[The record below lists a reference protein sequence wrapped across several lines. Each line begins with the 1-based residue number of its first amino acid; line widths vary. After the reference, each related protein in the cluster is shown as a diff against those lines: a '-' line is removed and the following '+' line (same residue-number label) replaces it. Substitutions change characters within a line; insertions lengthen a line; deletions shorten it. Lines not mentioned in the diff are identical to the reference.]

1 MKKST
6 KKNILN
12 ISTVIILIG
21 IMVWLLSKSTDELN
35 FSNIKEY
42 LIECNYGYLFLAF
55 LCWVGF
61 ILFEALSL
69 HIILKSFG
77 QKVKFRSAIAYSTA
91 DTYYSAITPS
101 ATGGQ
106 PASAYYM
113 VKDGVSAGASG
124 FSLIFNLAGYTSAII
139 ILGIIALV
147 IDINMFL
154 NLSFFVKFIIILGFF
169 SQVILLI
176 FFITCMRW
184 HKGVKKLG
192 YLIVG
197 ILYKI
202 KIIKKK
208 DKWINRVESTVSK
221 YKNCYE
227 DFKKHK
233 FTLVPVIIF
242 NVLQRL
248 SQILISVFV
257 CKSACDCSFIDLF
270 VMQTLVVLGY
280 NSIPLPGGVGAFEYL
295 YLKIY
300 SISLPSSFIIV
311 AMMVTRVIS
320 YYISLVAS
328 GIYTIIYHIL
338 QIKKSGRIIE
348 KETSNS
354 NLILESDK

>member
-113 VKDGVSAGASG
+113 VKDGVSGGIAG
-124 FSLIFNLAGYTSAII
+124 FSLIFNLVGYTTAILI
-139 ILGIIALV
+139 IGTLTLLIGYNTFLDLNIFLKILIIGGYAAQMIL
-147 IDINMFL
+147 
-154 NLSFFVKFIIILGFF
+154 LGFF
-169 SQVILLI
+169 LVCMCQYKWVIMIGHGIINILHKFRIIRKKEKWLNRLDGIVEKYRSCYKIFVEHRRKMIPVILCNI
-176 FFITCMRW
+176 A
-184 HKGVKKLG
+184 
-192 YLIVG
+192 
-197 ILYKI
+197 
-202 KIIKKK
+202 
-208 DKWINRVESTVSK
+208 
-221 YKNCYE
+221 
-227 DFKKHK
+227 
-233 FTLVPVIIF
+233 
-242 NVLQRL
+242 QRS
-248 SQILISVFV
+248 SQILITVFV
-257 CKSACDCSFIDLF
+257 CKSAVDCNMGEIFLLQSFI
-270 VMQTLVVLGY
+270 VLGY
-280 NSIPLPGGVGAFEYL
+280 NSLPLPGGIGAFEYL
-295 YLKIY
+295 YMKIFKQY
-300 SISLPSSFIIV
+300 MLEATVVIT
-311 AMMVTRVIS
+311 MMVTRGIS
-320 YYISLVAS
+320 FYISIFAS
-328 GIYTIIYHIL
+328 GAYTIVYHIL
-338 QIKKSGRIIE
+338 QLRRNKKEFAVID
-348 KETSNS
+348 NS
-354 NLILESDK
+354 I